1 MTEIQ
6 SPVPTPGPGAA
17 APPIIRAIYGMP
29 MFATIVVTDLQT
41 TTSWYVDGLGFI
53 NLFTMSGPTGPLL
66 VHLRRWQFQ
75 DLLVRPG
82 PGSLHAGN
90 GSSLSFAAV
99 DGELDELAARARTHG
114 GGLVDGPTNT
124 QWNTRDLTTTD
135 PDETPS
141 FSPRGE
147 YQKMLIARSTL
158 ECVNGTPNKM
168 TDRCDLS
175 ACLPQT

>member
-6 SPVPTPGPGAA
+6 SPVPSPGPNAA
-17 APPIIRAIYGMP
+17 APPITRVIYGMP
-29 MFATIVVTDLQT
+29 MFATLVVTNLQA

-53 NLFTMSGPTGPLL
+53 NLFTMPGPPGPLL

-75 DLLVRPG
+75 DLLVRPA

-114 GGLVDGPTNT
+114 GGQVDGPTNT
-124 QWNTRDLTTTD
+124 LWNTRDLRNEESTERVRVRTRWWRCGD
-135 PDETPS
+135 YS
-141 FSPRGE
+141 S
-147 YQKMLIARSTL
+147 RSTFD
-158 ECVNGTPNKM
+158 NTSWR
-168 TDRCDLS
+168 RC
-175 ACLPQT
+175 